1 MPELSSLWLSYIYI
15 YLTLYSSFFRTQNLY
30 CWSGQCRKNHNFV
43 SVSDERGSSY
53 VSNDWIQRGRSC
65 LEKCPFYY
73 VGSRRTRITQ
83 SSMEH
88 LLLKYRSNYFFLYLI
103 WHDVRKMKK
112 HTHVSLDIHTFFLSN
127 YNVHK
132 SLWGLFF
139 WALDPSTKI
148 YRLKGLDPK
157 NKGHTNFCIN
167 VVIWQKVISKASY
180 FWV

>member
-1 MPELSSLWLSYIYI
+1 MLFSTSGWCVRMAFNFIHI

-88 LLLKYRSNYFFLYLI
+88 LLLKYRSNFFFLKRLLYVFS
-103 WHDVRKMKK
+103 DKMGLG
-112 HTHVSLDIHTFFLSN
+112 SL
-127 YNVHK
+127 
-132 SLWGLFF
+132 
-139 WALDPSTKI
+139 
-148 YRLKGLDPK
+148 
-157 NKGHTNFCIN
+157 
-167 VVIWQKVISKASY
+167 
-180 FWV
+180 